1 MSDWYRIQEQTR
13 RDVHAA
19 FALDA
24 TYTDS
29 VVTEPVSLHVRWHQ
43 QFGLPIGSISRDD
56 ASVFESIDRVV
67 FDRLELIELGV
78 TLRRGGLV
86 RFIDREFTVR
96 LDNKQVNAGPIT
108 EVWTVSP

>member
-1 MSDWYRIQEQTR
+1 LSDWFVIQQNTR

-19 FALDA
+19 FALLA
-24 TYTDS
+24 EYTDQ
-29 VVTEPVSLHVRWHQ
+29 VVTSPVVLHVRWHQ

-67 FDRLELIELGV
+67 FDRQELLDNGLTI
-78 TLRRGGLV
+78 RRGGRV
-86 RFIDREFTVR
+86 YFVDRDFVLT
-96 LDNKQVNAGPIT
+96 LDNKQLNSGPVT